1 MKQRD
6 SLKGLS
12 AEIGQLEHRIYAL
25 RAKRRALAVREIVRL
40 MRQSQ
45 IMPDEITAAYLPHSP
60 ISSDVQAPRLDGRSR
75 VAPKYRDPETG
86 QTWTGRGVMPRWLAA
101 AESGGRNRRHFI
113 VEPLTRH

>member
-6 SLKGLS
+6 TLKVLS
-12 AEIGQLEHRIYAL
+12 TEIRQLEHRVYVL

-45 IMPDEITAAYLPHSP
+45 IMPDEITAAYERLSP
-60 ISSDVQAPRLDGRSR
+60 KPSDVLMPRLDGRSR

-86 QTWTGRGVMPRWLAA
+86 KTWTGRGVIPRWLAA
-101 AESGGRNRRHFI
+101 AELDGRNRQHFI
-113 VEPLTRH
+113 VEPSTRH

>member
-45 IMPDEITAAYLPHSP
+45 IEPDDITAAFRL
-60 ISSDVQAPRLDGRSR
+60 SSNSSNAPVPRLDGRSR

-101 AESGGRNRRHFI
+101 AELGGRNRRHFI
-113 VEPLTRH
+113 VEPPTRH

>member
-25 RAKRRALAVREIVRL
+25 RAKSKALAVREIVHL
-40 MRQSQ
+40 MRQSR
-45 IMPDEITAAYLPHSP
+45 IMPDEITAAYLPLSP
-60 ISSDVQAPRLDGRSR
+60 TSSDAPAPRLDGRSR

-101 AESGGRNRRHFI
+101 AELGGRNRRHFI
-113 VEPLTRH
+113 VEPPTRH